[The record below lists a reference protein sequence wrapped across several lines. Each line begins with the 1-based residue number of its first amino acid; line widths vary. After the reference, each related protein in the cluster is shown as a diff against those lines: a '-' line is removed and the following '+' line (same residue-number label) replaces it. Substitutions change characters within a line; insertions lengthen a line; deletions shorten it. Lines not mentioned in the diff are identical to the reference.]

1 TGSRDERSRDG
12 QAQRSVHPDRA
23 RPRPP
28 VGVGTGA
35 GTGPRTRGL
44 LGRGPGD
51 PGRDRAPPRAPGR
64 PADRRIR
71 RRRAGGLPLAAPHL
85 RYSFDHFTGYDEP
98 AIRIHA
104 VKDTDGTPFL
114 LLSGLEPDLRWDR
127 FTESVIDL
135 CEAFGVRMSVGLG
148 AMPLAVPHTR
158 PTHSSAHAS
167 DVDLIRGFTAW
178 PGEFAVPGNAGS
190 LLELRMS
197 EHGIPSAGFTVH
209 VPQYLAQTTYPAAVL
224 DLVGNVAEI
233 ADLQLPTGS
242 LESAAASFTE
252 QVDSQIA
259 DSPEVLNAVEMMEK
273 QFDQFMES
281 RHGSDS
287 LNPGGKP
294 LPSGDEIGAEF
305 ERFLAEQSDDEGP
318 SAG

>member
-1 TGSRDERSRDG
+1 MARHSDLYTLIEPVPDLRSESGQGPVLVHGLEGFSDAGQAIQGATEHLREHLDAQLIAEFDADELVDYRSR
-12 QAQRSVHPDRA
+12 R
-23 RPRPP
+23 
-28 VGVGTGA
+28 
-35 GTGPRTRGL
+35 
-44 LGRGPGD
+44 
-51 PGRDRAPPRAPGR
+51 
-64 PADRRIR
+64 
-71 RRRAGGLPLAAPHL
+71 PHL

-259 DSPEVLNAVEMMEK
+259 DSPDVLNAVEMMEK

>member
-1 TGSRDERSRDG
+1 MARHSDLYTLIEPVPDLRSESGQGPVLVHGLEGFSDAGQAIQGATEHLREHLDAQLIAEFDADELVDYRSR
-12 QAQRSVHPDRA
+12 
-23 RPRPP
+23 RPQ
-28 VGVGTGA
+28 
-35 GTGPRTRGL
+35 
-44 LGRGPGD
+44 
-51 PGRDRAPPRAPGR
+51 
-64 PADRRIR
+64 
-71 RRRAGGLPLAAPHL
+71 L

>member
-1 TGSRDERSRDG
+1 MARHSDLYTLIEPVPDLRSESGQGPVLVHGLEGFSDAGQAIQGATEHLREHLDAQLIAEFDADELVDYRSR
-12 QAQRSVHPDRA
+12 R
-23 RPRPP
+23 
-28 VGVGTGA
+28 
-35 GTGPRTRGL
+35 
-44 LGRGPGD
+44 
-51 PGRDRAPPRAPGR
+51 
-64 PADRRIR
+64 
-71 RRRAGGLPLAAPHL
+71 PHL

-135 CEAFGVRMSVGLG
+135 CKAFGVRMSVGLG

>member
-1 TGSRDERSRDG
+1 MARHSDLYRLIEPVPDLRSESGQGPVLVHGLEGFSDAGQAIQGATEHLREHLDAQLIAEFDADELVDYRSR
-12 QAQRSVHPDRA
+12 R
-23 RPRPP
+23 
-28 VGVGTGA
+28 
-35 GTGPRTRGL
+35 
-44 LGRGPGD
+44 
-51 PGRDRAPPRAPGR
+51 
-64 PADRRIR
+64 
-71 RRRAGGLPLAAPHL
+71 PHL